1 MMRKVLAV
9 MMVMLMLLSLA
20 ACADTDVGSE
30 SKEPEAAGPAEPG
43 TNAVA
48 ALDGKKVIFVG
59 CSYTYYGYTVHQGE
73 MYQGSQ
79 TKVASQEE
87 RSNDQAFFYQLCKA
101 NGVEVEVTDWTYGG
115 HDLSDLFDGECNAER
130 GHDGHDHT
138 ADLVD
143 RNFDYVILQEIQ
155 PPGMWSA
162 ERYLQNV
169 EEIMAFFR
177 EANPDAKFYY
187 AIHDGVYTQQYYPRW
202 KKSIKLIEDAG
213 VTIIDWGTLVWD
225 VWNGTEEVPGA
236 EQTYNKNSFVVSR
249 TSGDGYHPNPLS
261 GYLNS
266 LMTYCA
272 ITGETAVGQ
281 PYSFC
286 TSEMKDLELYKRS
299 YYKWDDK
306 KTEEDESATN
316 FVEILSSEAD
326 MKGLQ
331 TLAQKYLEEDT
342 KMSSEYKIIF
352 QAEDGTVLQ
361 EKTCQ
366 YGDVVTG
373 RIPTKPGDDA
383 GLYTFVGWDKEL
395 VRCAGDATYTAI
407 FEKK

>member
-1 MMRKVLAV
+1 MIKRTVSF
-9 MMVMLMLLSLA
+9 LMSLLLLLTCS
-20 ACADTDVGSE
+20 ACMSTGKKAEDNQL
-30 SKEPEAAGPAEPG
+30 AEPG
-43 TNAVA
+43 TKA
-48 ALDGKKVIFVG
+48 AETLDGKKVIFVG
-59 CSYTYYGYTVHQGE
+59 CSYTYYGYAVHQGE
-73 MYQGSQ
+73 MYQDSQ
-79 TKVASQEE
+79 NKVFSQEE
-87 RSNDQAFFYQLCKA
+87 RSNDQAYFYQLCKA
-101 NGVEVEVTDWTYGG
+101 NGVEVSVTDWTYGG
-115 HDLSDLFDGECNAER
+115 HDLSDLFDGKCNADR

-138 ADLVD
+138 KDLVD
-143 RNFDYVILQEIQ
+143 RAYDYVILQEIQ

-169 EEIMAFFR
+169 EEIMEVFR
-177 EANPDAKFYY
+177 AANPDVKFYY
-187 AIHDGVYTQQYYPRW
+187 AIHDGVYTQEYYPRW

-225 VWNGTEEVPGA
+225 VWNGTETVPGA
-236 EQTYNKNSFVVSR
+236 ELAYNKNSFIVSR

-286 TSEMKDLELYKRS
+286 TSDQKSLDLYKRS

-306 KTEEDESATN
+306 KTVEDETATN

-331 TLAQKYLEEDT
+331 NLVDKYLEEDT

-373 RIPTKPGDDA
+373 RIPTKPGDTSES
-383 GLYTFVGWDKEL
+383 YEFVGWDKEI
-395 VRCAGDATYTAI
+395 VRCAGDATYTAV
-407 FEKK
+407 FKKK